1 MTPVESRR
9 ILQHPDWHDASILPP
24 PAVREWLLH
33 EGSLT
38 RKLQQH
44 CARLDVAIAHEG
56 WMSDDHW
63 LREVWLSGDGIPWIY
78 AQTRIPRA
86 TLSHTAAPLQNSG
99 NRPIGLWLYAQQPTR
114 LSLRWRYDSASDS
127 YARQTALALNGYPLD
142 IREHFLPGFPY
153 PED

>member
-1 MTPVESRR
+1 MTPAESRC
-9 ILQHPDWHDASILPP
+9 ILQHPDWHDTSILPS
-24 PAVREWLLH
+24 PAVRDWLLH

-56 WMSDDHW
+56 WTDDDHW

-86 TLSHTAAPLQNSG
+86 TLSHAADTPP
-99 NRPIGLWLYAQQPTR
+99 NRPCPQRLPAGHPRTLPALLSLSRR
-114 LSLRWRYDSASDS
+114 LSRYGEPSI
-127 YARQTALALNGYPLD
+127 YAA
-142 IREHFLPGFPY
+142 
-153 PED
+153 